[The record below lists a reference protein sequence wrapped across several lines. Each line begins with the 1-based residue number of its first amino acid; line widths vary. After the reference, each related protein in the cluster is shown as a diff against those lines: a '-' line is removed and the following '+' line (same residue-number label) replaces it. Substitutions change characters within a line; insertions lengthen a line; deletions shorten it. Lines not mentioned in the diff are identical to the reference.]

1 MKPFGALKPGVGTIV
16 LFSIILLNIV
26 CLYIKS
32 FLFAVHISK
41 LNDQVENIK
50 AASISKSGYIYTQ
63 SLLTH
68 KS

>member
-1 MKPFGALKPGVGTIV
+1 MKSFGALKAGVGTIV
-16 LFSIILLNIV
+16 FLSIILLNIV

-41 LNDQVENIK
+41 LNNQVENIK
-50 AASISKSGYIYTQ
+50 AASISKSGYIYTL